1 MKEVSEVVGIAVSRV
16 SQIHAAAMLKL
27 RVSLAHLRQE
37 QRRPRHLCRQLLT
50 LPIPQSLEHSHDH
63 SVRIEETMTKNSI
76 QTKPR
81 TIQSCNF
88 RYAGR
93 LSNEN
98 ARALTALHE
107 KFALNVTNSLELY
120 LGASLHLK
128 LLSLEQ
134 MALEDYI
141 SGVAA
146 NSYLLPCALN
156 VMESNFLM
164 EMDIALIFPI
174 IDLLLGGAGHV
185 IGPGTRAYRDRRR
198 DRGECYRP
206 HRKEVERTWRALNL
220 SLTPGHCIKPAMIQQ
235 VFLANE
241 KLVLLMFE
249 MTVGKTTGSFRIV
262 LPTSFV
268 GFLLRHLKAAQS
280 KKISSLRHLPN
291 PSLRERI
298 LDCDFNVA
306 ADITQMR
313 VLVKDLVG
321 LKPGMILKM
330 KAPVKSPG
338 RLTVEDVDLFEA
350 LPVRNGTRKAA
361 QLSSRSQEPAATKE

>member
-1 MKEVSEVVGIAVSRV
+1 MTASAGSDMTMNTAGRSE
-16 SQIHAAAMLKL
+16 QH
-27 RVSLAHLRQE
+27 
-37 QRRPRHLCRQLLT
+37 P
-50 LPIPQSLEHSHDH
+50 
-63 SVRIEETMTKNSI
+63 
-76 QTKPR
+76 KPR
-81 TIQSCNF
+81 TIHSCNF

-107 KFALNVTNSLELY
+107 KFAISVTNSLELY
-120 LGASLHLK
+120 LGTSLRLK

-134 MALEDYI
+134 MAILDYTSKI
-141 SGVAA
+141 AS

-156 VMESNFLM
+156 VMESNFLI

-174 IDLLLGGAGHV
+174 IDLLLGGAGTASEDARELTDIDEEIMQSV
-185 IGPGTRAYRDRRR
+185 TALII
-198 DRGECYRP
+198 
-206 HRKEVERTWRALNL
+206 KEVERSWLTLNL
-220 SLTPGHCIKPAMIQQ
+220 SLTPGRCIKPAMIQQ

-249 MTVGKTTGSFRIV
+249 MTLGGTTGPFNIV

-280 KKISSLRHLPN
+280 KKISSLRLLRN

-298 LDCDFNVA
+298 LDCDFTVA

-313 VLVKDLVG
+313 VVVKDLID
-321 LKPGMILKM
+321 LKPGTILRM
-330 KAPVKSPG
+330 NAPVRIPG
-338 RLTVEDVDLFEA
+338 RLTVEDVEIFEA
-350 LPVRNGTRKAA
+350 LPVRNGARKAA
-361 QLSSRSQEPAATKE
+361 QISVRSQEPVARKE

>member
-1 MKEVSEVVGIAVSRV
+1 MTASAGSDMTMNTAGRSE
-16 SQIHAAAMLKL
+16 QH
-27 RVSLAHLRQE
+27 
-37 QRRPRHLCRQLLT
+37 P
-50 LPIPQSLEHSHDH
+50 
-63 SVRIEETMTKNSI
+63 
-76 QTKPR
+76 KPR
-81 TIQSCNF
+81 TIHSCNF

-107 KFALNVTNSLELY
+107 KFAISVTNSLELY
-120 LGASLHLK
+120 LGTSLRLK

-134 MALEDYI
+134 MAILDYTSKI
-141 SGVAA
+141 AS

-156 VMESNFLM
+156 VMESNFLI

-174 IDLLLGGAGHV
+174 IDLLLGGAGTASEDARELTDIDEEIMQSV
-185 IGPGTRAYRDRRR
+185 TALII
-198 DRGECYRP
+198 
-206 HRKEVERTWRALNL
+206 KEVERSWLTLNL
-220 SLTPGHCIKPAMIQQ
+220 SLTPGRCIKPAMIQQ

-249 MTVGKTTGSFRIV
+249 MTLGGTTGPFNIV

-280 KKISSLRHLPN
+280 KKISSLRLLRN

-298 LDCDFNVA
+298 LDCDFTVA

-313 VLVKDLVG
+313 VVVKDLID
-321 LKPGMILKM
+321 LKPGTILRM
-330 KAPVKSPG
+330 NAPVRIPG
-338 RLTVEDVDLFEA
+338 RLTVEDVEIFEA
-350 LPVRNGTRKAA
+350 LPVRNGARKAA
-361 QLSSRSQEPAATKE
+361 QLSARSQEPAARKE

>member
-1 MKEVSEVVGIAVSRV
+1 MTASAGSDMTMNTAGRSE
-16 SQIHAAAMLKL
+16 QH
-27 RVSLAHLRQE
+27 
-37 QRRPRHLCRQLLT
+37 P
-50 LPIPQSLEHSHDH
+50 
-63 SVRIEETMTKNSI
+63 
-76 QTKPR
+76 KPR
-81 TIQSCNF
+81 TIHSCNF

-107 KFALNVTNSLELY
+107 KFAINVTNSLELY
-120 LGASLHLK
+120 LGTSLRLK

-134 MALEDYI
+134 MAILDYTSKI
-141 SGVAA
+141 AS

-156 VMESNFLM
+156 VMESNFLI

-174 IDLLLGGAGHV
+174 IDLLLGGAGTASEEARELTDIDEEIMQSV
-185 IGPGTRAYRDRRR
+185 TALII
-198 DRGECYRP
+198 
-206 HRKEVERTWRALNL
+206 KEVERSWRTLNL
-220 SLTPGHCIKPAMIQQ
+220 SLTPGRCIKPAMIQQ

-249 MTVGKTTGSFRIV
+249 MTLGGTTGPFNIV

-280 KKISSLRHLPN
+280 KKISSLRLLRN

-298 LDCDFNVA
+298 LDCDFTVA

-313 VLVKDLVG
+313 VVVKDLID
-321 LKPGMILKM
+321 LKPGAILRM
-330 KAPVKSPG
+330 KAPVRNPG
-338 RLTVEDVDLFEA
+338 RLTVEDVEIFEA
-350 LPVRNGTRKAA
+350 LPVRNGARKAA
-361 QLSSRSQEPAATKE
+361 QLSARSQEPAARKE